1 MDSIWR
7 LCEASQ
13 SNGAAGDGTPPG
25 GRDDGKASEFA
36 RSRLGFAADER
47 QAAVLDS
54 PAKRGILNC
63 TRQWGKSTV
72 LAAKAVH
79 RVWTRPGSLVLVAS
93 PGKRQSR
100 LFLRKA
106 AEFLGKLGIRRRGD
120 GDNEASL
127 LLPNRS
133 RIVGL
138 PGTEATVRGF
148 SAASMALIDEAA
160 IVRDELYMALLPML
174 AVSDG
179 DMWLLSTPRG
189 CSGFFYETWNEEG
202 WEKHTATA
210 LEAPWIRRE
219 ALEAHRRSMPE
230 WRFRQEYFCEF
241 AQDDGAWFDRDLV
254 MRAVR
259 EGEECL

>member
-1 MDSIWR
+1 MP
-7 LCEASQ
+7 AQ
-13 SNGAAGDGTPPG
+13 MG
-25 GRDDGKASEFA
+25 ASEFA
-36 RSRLGFAADER
+36 RVRLRFTPDER

-54 PAKRGILNC
+54 SAARGILNC

-79 RVWTRPGSLVLVAS
+79 RVWTRPGALVLVAS

-100 LFLRKA
+100 MFLRKA
-106 AEFLGKLGIRRRGD
+106 AEFLARLGVRRRGD

-127 LLPNRS
+127 WLPNGS

-160 IVRDELYMALLPML
+160 MVKDDLYVALQPML
-174 AVSDG
+174 AVSG
-179 DMWLLSTPRG
+179 GELWLMSTPRG
-189 CSGFFYETWNEEG
+189 CSGFFYDAWHEETE

-210 LEAPWIRRE
+210 LDAPWIRRE
-219 ALEAHRRSMPE
+219 VLEAHRRSMPA

-241 AQDDGAWFDRDLV
+241 AQNDDAAFDRDMV
-254 MRAVR
+254 IRAIR
-259 EGEECL
+259 EDEETL